1 MSYSFKPV
9 ALSLAV
15 LGLIAAPVF
24 ASSAATSNQQ
34 MEKINAQTQALEKQL
49 SKLQSEVVAL
59 RTQVKLE
66 KIAVAVS
73 KRKQQAQSATA
84 KKLPQTLSTASLG
97 SSVPLS
103 QEVVPVEAAAPAD
116 TSVSPELTLDP
127 DVYMPF
133 DIYVPGQSFVST
145 GPYIGVPI
153 QFAGTNLVI
162 NNPSINQDVVLLKLR
177 SDINKELAAR
187 GTVDVAERHSHLLL
201 SGVIEGAAYYADNGG
216 SAANTSDINVTN
228 VSLDGFLL
236 GPTEWTSAYF
246 ELSYH
251 DGVDAT
257 LTNYRSAN
265 SGVFVNKAFIMLGNF
280 DKTPVYST
288 IGQLYVPFGTYSSQ
302 MISSPFTKVLA
313 RTKARTVV
321 LGYSPLAANTLY
333 ASTYIFRG
341 DSHASSVS
349 RINNGG
355 VNVGY
360 KFDAGS
366 VVGNVGGGV
375 IANLAD
381 AGGMQY
387 TNDQPLFNGFGG
399 PSPYGSEQ
407 LVHRVPAYN
416 LRGLLSI
423 GGHVDLLAEYV
434 GASTRFNPNDMTFSG
449 HGARP
454 WAVNTEA
461 AYSFALFN
469 KPSSVGVNYGQ
480 SGNALAIGLPEKRLG
495 AVFNTSWWRNTLQS
509 LEFRHDI
516 GYAESATSSGSTVTG
531 PSGTGV
537 ADNVLTAQ
545 IDYYF

>member
-1 MSYSFKPV
+1 MSYSLKPL
-9 ALSLAV
+9 ALSLAI
-15 LGLIAAPVF
+15 LGLVSTSVF
-24 ASSAATSNQQ
+24 AANESEPNQQ
-34 MEKINAQTQALEKQL
+34 MEKINAQTQLLEKQL
-49 SKLQSEVVAL
+49 AKLQAEVVAL
-59 RTQVKLE
+59 KTQVKLE
-66 KIAVAVS
+66 KIAV
-73 KRKQQAQSATA
+73 TA
-84 KKLPQTLSTASLG
+84 KKHQVVAKKTPKTSLSTG
-97 SSVPLS
+97 SGTEVPLS
-103 QEVVPVEAAAPAD
+103 QEKVTPEASAPAD
-116 TSVSPELTLDP
+116 TSVSQELILDP

-153 QFAGTNLVI
+153 QYAGTNLVI

-187 GTVDVAERHSHLLL
+187 GTVDVEGRHSHLLL

-216 SAANTSDINVTN
+216 GAANTSDINVTN

-246 ELSYH
+246 ELSYK
-251 DGVDAT
+251 DNVDTA

-265 SGVFVNKAFIMLGNF
+265 SEVFINKAFIMLGNF
-280 DKTPVYST
+280 DKSPIYST

-302 MISSPFTKVLA
+302 MISSPFTKILA

-321 LGYSPLAANTLY
+321 LGYSPMLANTFY

-355 VNVGY
+355 VNIGY
-360 KFDAGS
+360 KFDQGL
-366 VVGNVGGGV
+366 VVGNVGAGV
-375 IANLAD
+375 IGNLAD
-381 AGGMQY
+381 SAGMQY
-387 TNDQPLFNGFGG
+387 TNNQPLFNGFGG

-407 LVHRVPAYN
+407 LVHNVPAYN
-416 LRGLLSI
+416 IRGLFSI

-454 WAVNTEA
+454 WAINTEA
-461 AYSFALFN
+461 AYSFPLFN
-469 KPSSVGVNYGQ
+469 RPSSVGINYGQ
-480 SGNALAIGLPEKRLG
+480 SGDALALGLPEKRLG

-516 GYAESATSSGSTVTG
+516 GYAASATSSGSNVTG

-537 ADNVLTAQ
+537 ADNVVTAQ
-545 IDYYF
+545 LDYYF